1 MVGYVEAHPGDART
15 LTQRTKE
22 IPMTIPVALDTCR
35 KSHHVEYLLRVYE
48 NHGNGVFWQARKVSR
63 SGYPQDVKI
72 RISGDVFEARP
83 RQGTSSF
90 PGPFPYG
97 GGVGK
102 RAWERGWAR

>member
-22 IPMTIPVALDTCR
+22 IPMTIPVALDTCW

-63 SGYPQDVKI
+63 SGYPVMFSRHD
-72 RISGDVFEARP
+72 
-83 RQGTSSF
+83 QGKVECKF
-90 PGPFPYG
+90 PFF
-97 GGVGK
+97 
-102 RAWERGWAR
+102 A